1 MALPRSDD
9 SGEPL
14 APQTLT
20 SALKRHLTV
29 AGLPAIQ
36 ARLGHGSTTTLNIYG
51 HLMPSAFQG
60 VGERVDAI
68 LEGNTKATEV
78 EVAAARLPKPAS
90 ALVGSE
96 SPI

>member
-1 MALPRSDD
+1 M
-9 SGEPL
+9 
-14 APQTLT
+14 
-20 SALKRHLTV
+20 

-36 ARLGHGSTTTLNIYG
+36 ARLGHGSITTTLNIYG